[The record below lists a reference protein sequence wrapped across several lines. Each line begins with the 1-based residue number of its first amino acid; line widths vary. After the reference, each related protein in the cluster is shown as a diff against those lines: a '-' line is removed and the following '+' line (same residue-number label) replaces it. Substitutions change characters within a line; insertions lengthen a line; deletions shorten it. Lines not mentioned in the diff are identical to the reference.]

1 MEFEPSRA
9 IWLQLVQEF
18 TGRIVTGRWA
28 PGDRIPGVREL
39 AGELKVNPNT
49 VQRALAE
56 LERQGLART
65 ERTAGRFVTSE
76 EAVID
81 DARLIMAAEAAETY
95 VQRARGL
102 GLTLNSAREL
112 LARHWPTGEDS

>member
-1 MEFEPSRA
+1 MEFESSRA

-18 TGRIVTGRWA
+18 TGRIASGRWA

-39 AGELKVNPNT
+39 AVELRVNPNT

-56 LERQGLART
+56 LERQGLARA
-65 ERTAGRFVTSE
+65 ERTAGRFVTSDE
-76 EAVID
+76 TVID
-81 DARLIMAAEAAETY
+81 EARLSLAAEAADAY

-112 LARHWPTGEDS
+112 LARHWPTGEHS